1 MIPPEALCWLCK
13 KPGCDAE
20 SEVVT
25 VKDPPDSESGFV
37 RVRTEYYHRACLKEW
52 HKRFIPLLDDRPGVS
67 ESREGFESY
76 LKRTKQALEEFRKNR
91 GKE

>member
-20 SEVVT
+20 SNIVT
-25 VKDPPDSESGFV
+25 VKEQPNDETQFV
-37 RVRTEYYHRACLKEW
+37 SIREEYYHRACLEEL
-52 HKRFIPLLDDRPGVS
+52 HKRLISLHEFRKIEAR
-67 ESREGFESY
+67 R
-76 LKRTKQALEEFRKNR
+76 KQALLDFRLKSIER